1 MTAKEIM
8 TTNPHSQTKSDM
20 MILTTTKENETPANV
35 NDNLEDHNDP
45 NDDKTVN
52 PEDKQAVSIDPQTS
66 IEDTA
71 VDAWSGNIQSYL
83 I

>member
-1 MTAKEIM
+1 M

-20 MILTTTKENETPANV
+20 MILTTTIENETPANV
-35 NDNLEDHNDP
+35 NDNHDNNSQDHNDP
-45 NDDKTVN
+45 NDNKTVN
-52 PEDKQAVSIDPQTS
+52 PADTQAVSIDPQTS

-83 I
+83 ILY